1 MRSTFGHSN
10 VSATER
16 IPATPVEKVQRGLLI
31 DRHLF
36 VVMFGGKEIELTA
49 TEFDLLHA
57 LYEERHRVVPRP
69 ELHSKVWAEG
79 SPGPRVV
86 DTYVSRL
93 RAKLRAAGHPGIA
106 SVRKR
111 GYRLLEPAA

>member
-1 MRSTFGHSN
+1 
-10 VSATER
+10 
-16 IPATPVEKVQRGLLI
+16 LI
-31 DRHLF
+31 DRSLF
-36 VVMFGGKEIELTA
+36 VVKFAGKEIELTA
-49 TEFDLLHA
+49 TEFDLLQT

-69 ELHSKVWAEG
+69 ELHSKVWSEDG
-79 SPGPRVV
+79 ENSPGPRVV